1 MESNLQ
7 NQLNSSLHLAS
18 VANSTITIEYT
29 SKSDDALFDVC
40 DLSGSILISGKL
52 SETTKI
58 DITGLP
64 SGVYVFYIIDCGKV
78 YKERI
83 QV

>member
-1 MESNLQ
+1 
-7 NQLNSSLHLAS
+7 
-18 VANSTITIEYT
+18 
-29 SKSDDALFDVC
+29 VC